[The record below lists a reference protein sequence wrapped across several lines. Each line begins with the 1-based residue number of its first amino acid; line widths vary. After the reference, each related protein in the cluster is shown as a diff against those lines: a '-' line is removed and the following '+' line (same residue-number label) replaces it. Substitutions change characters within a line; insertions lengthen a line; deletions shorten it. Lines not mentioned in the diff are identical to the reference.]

1 MVSIE
6 QLNTSFGRK
15 ERANSVMSA
24 LTNTLVE
31 GMSTSCNLRNVLQKE
46 IHWYHGTIIVFF
58 TSRTGRVSEE
68 VSTMLVQIRQHISY
82 LGVWPRLDED

>member
-1 MVSIE
+1 MV
-6 QLNTSFGRK
+6 
-15 ERANSVMSA
+15 A
-24 LTNTLVE
+24 
-31 GMSTSCNLRNVLQKE
+31 
-46 IHWYHGTIIVFF
+46 IIVFF